1 MRIARLDAVVAN
13 LRRDVLNVG
22 LADACAPLAS
32 IPSPI
37 DAQDLRYFQLGR
49 PCGLAAAG
57 GGSLNR
63 FHGVPISPE
72 LAGTMN

>member
-37 DAQDLRYFQLGR
+37 DAQDPLGISNWNA
-49 PCGLAAAG
+49 PAG
-57 GGSLNR
+57 
-63 FHGVPISPE
+63 
-72 LAGTMN
+72 